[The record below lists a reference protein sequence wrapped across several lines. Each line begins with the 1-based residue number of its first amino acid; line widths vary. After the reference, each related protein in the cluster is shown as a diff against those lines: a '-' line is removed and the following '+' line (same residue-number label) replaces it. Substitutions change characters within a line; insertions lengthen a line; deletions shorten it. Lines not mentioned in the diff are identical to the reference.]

1 MSLINALTGVL
12 VNTAAIILG
21 CLAGLI
27 FKRGIPEK
35 FSSAV
40 STGVGLCVLFIGISG
55 TLKTITSVNTQTGE
69 SVVYS
74 VNTLGMILAVVL
86 GAITGTAL
94 DLDGKMLR
102 LGNYVEKKV
111 NQKQEKTVSIAQGFV
126 HATLLFCVGAM
137 AITGPIES
145 ALNGDHST
153 LFAKAVLDG
162 VTAVIF
168 TTSMGIG
175 VLFSAPAVL
184 LYQGGIA
191 ILAYF
196 AGSAFLTDAMNVQ
209 IIATGSLVIVGLA
222 LNLLNITKIKVANFL
237 PAIFFAPILQLLF
250 TWLSRWI
257 PALG

>member
-1 MSLINALTGVL
+1 MPLITALTGVL
-12 VNTAAIILG
+12 VNTGAIILG

-55 TLKTITSVNTQTGE
+55 TLKTIVSANVQAGE
-69 SVVYS
+69 SIVYGA
-74 VNTLGMILAVVL
+74 NTLIMILSIVL
-86 GAITGTAL
+86 GAIVGTAL
-94 DLDGKMLR
+94 DLDGKMIR
-102 LGNYVEKKV
+102 LGKYVEKKV
-111 NQKQEKTVSIAQGFV
+111 NQKQGQPVAIAQGFV
-126 HATLLFCVGAM
+126 NASLLFCVGAM

-162 VTAVIF
+162 V
-168 TTSMGIG
+168 
-175 VLFSAPAVL
+175 LFSAAAVF
-184 LYQGGIA
+184 LYQGAIA
-191 ILAYF
+191 VLAYF
-196 AGSAFLTDAMNVQ
+196 AGAAFLTDAMNIQ
-209 IIATGSLVIVGLA
+209 IITTGSLLIVGLA

-237 PAIFFAPILQLLF
+237 PAVFFAPIFQLLF

>member
-1 MSLINALTGVL
+1 MPLINALTGVL
-12 VNTAAIILG
+12 VNTGAIILG

-55 TLKTITSVNTQTGE
+55 TLKTIVSENAQTGE
-69 SVVYS
+69 SIVYGA
-74 VNTLGMILAVVL
+74 NTLIMILSIVL
-86 GAITGTAL
+86 GAIVGTAL
-94 DLDGKMLR
+94 DLDGKMIR
-102 LGNYVEKKV
+102 LGKYVEKKV
-111 NQKQEKTVSIAQGFV
+111 NQKQGQPVAIAQGFV
-126 HATLLFCVGAM
+126 NASLLFCVGAM

-175 VLFSAPAVL
+175 VLFSAAAVF
-184 LYQGGIA
+184 LYQGAIA
-191 ILAYF
+191 VLAYF
-196 AGSAFLTDAMNVQ
+196 AGAAFLTDAMNIQ
-209 IIATGSLVIVGLA
+209 IITTGSLLIVGLA

-237 PAIFFAPILQLLF
+237 PAVFFAPIFQLLF